1 MAVTLQVLYPI
12 KPDTHFDQEYYVS
25 THMSLV
31 RQHLGP
37 FLVSAQAS
45 KGLAGG
51 PNTPPEYYAIATMVF
66 ANPEKLE
73 DAMAVADPVLA
84 DIPNYTNTQPK
95 ILIGEVL
102 D

>member
-12 KPDTHFDQEYYVS
+12 KPDTHFDQEYYAS
-25 THMSLV
+25 THLPLV

-51 PNTPPEYYAIATMVF
+51 PDTPPEFYAIATMLF
-66 ANPEKLE
+66 ANPQKLE
-73 DAMAVADPVLA
+73 AAMEIAGPVLA
-84 DIPNYTNTQPK
+84 DIPNYTNTQPQ